1 MPDLAT
7 DTSSAIE
14 DWRFL
19 DATWKG
25 WKELRHG
32 TGVLSGGNLDLRKPQ
47 DFSRAL
53 AMAEFDR
60 DVAKPVAIRI
70 DALVKTYGRPT
81 FDDALFTRI
90 RSATAALPPLD
101 AEPAAGQP
109 NGEISPEGTAHPGTV
124 TFEEKKDGGKRT
136 WKVAAAKLPRDE
148 CWFKGRPILRIV
160 CSWSAK
166 ERFSQYAALG
176 RNQKPGDEADD
187 FIAENRVKLGA
198 DPVAAVGIPDK
209 PSGLLGLLE
218 GCLAKLHACLRDS
231 IAIQVG
237 EATKVLS
244 RMGAFT
250 PAERVAQLPKAE
262 SPLRLVLSF
271 DPEHTEAKR
280 LLASLPA
287 IRKDLTAEQEAW
299 IDAARMP
306 RSCSAIG
313 GPHGLRQV
321 STAAGETIGGS
332 LDKGT
337 TVLQVAVTGDWFIYR
352 KDPAGRPMTHAIE
365 VWIAMGGA
373 KPTAKGLIRC
383 ERFLMLADAG
393 SDGKPTLPFA
403 GWVIQPG
410 QAYDM
415 RAANLEVG

>member
-1 MPDLAT
+1 MADPAQT
-7 DTSSAIE
+7 AASAIE
-14 DWRFL
+14 AWRFL
-19 DATWKG
+19 DTTWKT

-32 TGVLSGGNLDLRKPQ
+32 TGVLAGGTLDIRKPQ

-53 AMAEFDR
+53 AMAEFER
-60 DVAKPVAIRI
+60 DVARPVALRI
-70 DALVKTYGRPT
+70 EALIKTYGRPT
-81 FDDALFTRI
+81 FDDGLFAHI
-90 RSATAALPPLD
+90 RSATASLPPLD
-101 AEPAAGQP
+101 AGPAPGQP
-109 NGEISPEGTAHPGTV
+109 NGETGPDGTAHPGTV
-124 TFEEKKDGGKRT
+124 AFEEKKDGGKRT
-136 WKVAAAKLPRDE
+136 WKVPAGKLPRDE

-198 DPVAAVGIPDK
+198 DPIAAVGISDK

-218 GCLAKLHACLRDS
+218 GCLTKLQASLRDT
-231 IAIQVG
+231 IAVQVG

-250 PAERVAQLPKAE
+250 PAERVSQLPKAE

-271 DPEHTEAKR
+271 DPEHAEAKR
-280 LLASLPA
+280 LLALLPA

-306 RSCSAIG
+306 RSCSTIS
-313 GPHGLRQV
+313 GPHGVGQV
-321 STAAGETIGGS
+321 SEAAGQTIGGS
-332 LDKGT
+332 LDKAT
-337 TVLQVAVTGDWFIYR
+337 TVRQVAVTGDWFTYR
-352 KDPAGRPMTHAIE
+352 KDLAGRTITHAIE
-365 VWIAMGGA
+365 VWVAMGSTKAAA
-373 KPTAKGLIRC
+373 KDLIRC
-383 ERFLMLADAG
+383 ERFLMLADTG
-393 SDGKPTLPFA
+393 PDGKPGLPFV

-415 RAANLEVG
+415 RAANLQAG